1 MPYVVSSMLFSC
13 SKLHEPHAKL
23 ADAAACFAEI
33 TRIYGEDI
41 PIHPVS
47 QKYVYAIDAVD
58 RAGNQIDFSDAAKA
72 EGKRLNLDPKSLVT
86 RVPGITTFSHLAKLY
101 YDASRLIPIT
111 SINLEGILDY
121 KNKDSHFW
129 TTDAGIGQALAFAQQ
144 AAFTLELCFKAV
156 LEVLGKLAATDV
168 ERGRPPWRTHDLI
181 ELFDILTEEEQAE
194 LERWWNNSDAKKQHF
209 NGTFPEF
216 LSSSNK
222 LYLSWRYITDLRSAD
237 LSIDIKMLLS
247 GASFLISASDRLW
260 WQRAPFKVKSTV
272 TTYTDAADATGKPM
286 PPDLQVLIE
295 GRVRSVKIPEG
306 FEPNSLVEVV
316 IDSDRHEHAV
326 TTFFYK
332 RNVSDYFG
340 IEGNRVALAGY
351 VNEDEPHLL
360 HYPRLLDH
368 AEEFP
373 KEPSYS
379 SQGRTLRGSVY
390 DLIASPSL
398 SGRATN
404 IKLVLYDK
412 TFFTLVECFFLT
424 EEERGKLA
432 GIKHGDQILI
442 RGCVT
447 LLNGKPVAL
456 FSPDFV
462 EQVNELPDS
471 P

>member
-1 MPYVVSSMLFSC
+1 MPYVVSSLFFRC
-13 SKLHEPHAKL
+13 SEDHEPHAKL
-23 ADAAACFAEI
+23 ADAATCFDEM
-33 TRIYGEDI
+33 TRHYSGDI

-47 QKYVYAIDAVD
+47 QKYLYAIDAVD
-58 RAGNQIDFSDAAKA
+58 REGNQIDFSDAAKA

-101 YDASRLIPIT
+101 YAAARLIPIA

-247 GASFLISASDRLW
+247 GASFLLAASDRLW
-260 WQRAPFKVKSTV
+260 RQRAPFKIKITATTLPETV
-272 TTYTDAADATGKPM
+272 DATGKPI

-306 FEPNSLVEVV
+306 FDPISLVEVV
-316 IDSDRHEHAV
+316 IDSDHHEHDV

-351 VNEDEPHLL
+351 VREDEPHLL
-360 HYPRLLDH
+360 KDPQLLDH
-368 AEEFP
+368 EEKSP

-379 SQGRTLRGSVY
+379 SQGLTLRGSVY
-390 DLIASPSL
+390 DLKASPSL
-398 SGRATN
+398 YEKAAG

-424 EEERGKLA
+424 EEERVKLE
-432 GIKHGDQILI
+432 GIKHGDHILI